1 MDLLQFSLFFVA
13 LLVGYVLVHLRLARF
28 EEHMQ
33 KLAGIRTLD
42 ERLRILAESFEKL
55 RLDKLEQ
62 QLERLHD
69 DLVDLREATTDVR
82 QAVYEIPQP
91 TVVHAAAVE
100 AAGVAPI
107 VESPGARVLALVETR
122 LVQLGYGKIQVL
134 TDLSEVR
141 AEREVEVHVECERAG
156 MSTKGRVVVRN
167 GAVRDVI
174 LQNVATMF
182 P

>member
-1 MDLLQFSLFFVA
+1 MDPLQFSLFFVA

-42 ERLRILAESFEKL
+42 ERLRVLAESFEKL

-62 QLERLHD
+62 QLERLHE
-69 DLVDLREATTDVR
+69 DLVDLREATSDVR

-91 TVVHAAAVE
+91 AVVHATAEPVV
-100 AAGVAPI
+100 VAPS
-107 VESPGARVLALVETR
+107 ESVGARVLALVETR
-122 LVQLGYGKIQVL
+122 LLQLGYGNIQIL
-134 TDLSEVR
+134 SDLAEVR
-141 AEREVEVHVECERAG
+141 AEREVEVQVECERGG
-156 MSTKGRVVVRN
+156 MLSKGRVLVRN